1 MNTGIVL
8 CRSKYGAARRYAD
21 WVAQETGFFLADLD
35 KGEKP
40 DLSPYGAVVLC
51 GGVYASSVGGVSF
64 LKKRAPQLEGKQ
76 VAVFAVGASPWDE
89 KSVEELR
96 RKNLTGPLAQVPL
109 FYGRGAWDE
118 SRMTLL
124 DRTLCRG
131 LQRAVARKDP
141 ATLEPWE
148 AALLSARGTVC
159 DWTDRASLAPL
170 LDYLAGGH
178 TPPKG

>member
-1 MNTGIVL
+1 MLILTIILGL
-8 CRSKYGAARRYAD
+8 LAAAFAAL
-21 WVAQETGFFLADLD
+21 WL
-35 KGEKP
+35 
-40 DLSPYGAVVLC
+40 LSRKN
-51 GGVYASSVGGVSF
+51 
-64 LKKRAPQLEGKQ
+64 LKSA
-76 VAVFAVGASPWDE
+76 
-89 KSVEELR
+89 VEELR
-96 RKNLTGPLAQVPL
+96 RKTLTGRLAQVPL

-170 LDYLAGGH
+170 LDYLAGSP
-178 TPPKG
+178 TSPKG

>member
-64 LKKRAPQLEGKQ
+64 
-76 VAVFAVGASPWDE
+76 
-89 KSVEELR
+89 
-96 RKNLTGPLAQVPL
+96 
-109 FYGRGAWDE
+109 
-118 SRMTLL
+118 
-124 DRTLCRG
+124 
-131 LQRAVARKDP
+131 
-141 ATLEPWE
+141 
-148 AALLSARGTVC
+148 
-159 DWTDRASLAPL
+159 
-170 LDYLAGGH
+170 
-178 TPPKG
+178 